1 MPKLKPSPVTVASEV
16 VMRNI
21 CALGDIC
28 GAKTN
33 HEKAKK
39 IGMSASTFSSRRK
52 NPRTFRLEELILA
65 SMALKCSMAWLV
77 TDHKGEFK
85 DES

>member
-1 MPKLKPSPVTVASEV
+1 MPKLKPSPVTVASEI

-21 CALGDIC
+21 CALGEIC
-28 GAKTN
+28 GAKTDR
-33 HEKAKK
+33 EKAKK
-39 IGMSASTFSSRRK
+39 IGMSTSTFSNRRN

-65 SMALKCSMAWLV
+65 SMAFKCSMAWLV
-77 TDHKGEFK
+77 TDHKDEFK